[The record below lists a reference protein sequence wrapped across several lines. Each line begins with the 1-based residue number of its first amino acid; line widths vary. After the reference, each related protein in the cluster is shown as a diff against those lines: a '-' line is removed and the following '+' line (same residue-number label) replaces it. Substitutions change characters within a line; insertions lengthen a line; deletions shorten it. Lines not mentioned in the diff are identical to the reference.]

1 MPATNQCRACLG
13 MVRDRSFCAR
23 YGQQGVVCS
32 GRCPGNPVRV
42 MIDGEYLGCA
52 WGFKAEL
59 PDLSMGMPL
68 SRYDRLRGKGSIP
81 FAI

>member
-1 MPATNQCRACLG
+1 
-13 MVRDRSFCAR
+13 
-23 YGQQGVVCS
+23 
-32 GRCPGNPVRV
+32 

-68 SRYDRLRGKGSIP
+68 SRYDRLRGKGPIP